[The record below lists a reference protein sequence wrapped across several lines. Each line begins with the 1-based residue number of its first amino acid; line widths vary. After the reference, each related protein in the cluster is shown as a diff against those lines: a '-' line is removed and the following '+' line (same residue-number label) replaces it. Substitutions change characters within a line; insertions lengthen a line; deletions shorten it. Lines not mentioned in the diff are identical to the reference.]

1 MRGEI
6 RVLNSEMNV
15 VSWLVNGWSE
25 GGSFMWFRFSFFD
38 LLPLTACE
46 NDKCW
51 VSLGS
56 ITVLVRALLRC
67 DVAGESWL
75 LGWA

>member
-1 MRGEI
+1 MREEI

-25 GGSFMWFRFSFFD
+25 VGSFMWLRFSFFD

-56 ITVLVRALLRC
+56 ITVFMRA
-67 DVAGESWL
+67 
-75 LGWA
+75 